1 MTSYDPDV
9 SASRELTTSSDVPRR
24 RGAING
30 LLLVLLGAWGA
41 VIPLIGP
48 YLSLAYTPDTAWT
61 FTSNRLVLNILPGLA
76 VLLGGLGLMA
86 TNRRGGGV
94 FWGWLAALGGAW
106 FILGPAVSKLWN
118 NGTPATGEPV
128 GSTATQ
134 VGAELA
140 FHTGLGAL
148 IVFLAAVAL
157 GRFTIRERTY
167 ETYTAADEA
176 QVDEDPARARLDETR
191 WGEPQPVETQPVEPR
206 SPIDPRTHDVPQPR
220 DVPQRDVLQPH
231 AAQPHAAQPNP
242 AQPTV
247 AQPNVT
253 QRGVPQR
260 DVPQPID
267 VDEPPNRR
275 RR

>member
-48 YLSLAYTPDTAWT
+48 YFALAYTPDTAWT
-61 FTSNRLVLNILPGLA
+61 FTGNRLVLNILPGLA

-106 FILGPAVSKLWN
+106 FILGPAVSRLWN

-128 GSTATQ
+128 GSSTSAQ
-134 VGAELA
+134 VLTEMA

-167 ETYTAADEA
+167 DNTYAAADEA
-176 QVDEDPARARLDETR
+176 QVDEDSARARLGETR
-191 WGEPQPVETQPVEPR
+191 WAEPQSVEPAG
-206 SPIDPRTHDVPQPR
+206 PIDPRTHDVPQPR
-220 DVPQRDVLQPH
+220 DVPQRDALQPNV
-231 AAQPHAAQPNP
+231 AQRD
-242 AQPTV
+242 V

-253 QRGVPQR
+253 QRNVPQRNVPQRDVPQR

-275 RR
+275 GR

>member
-9 SASRELTTSSDVPRR
+9 SASRELTTSSEIPRR

-41 VIPLIGP
+41 LIPLIGP
-48 YLSLAYTPDTAWT
+48 YFSLAYTPDTAWT
-61 FTSNRLVLNILPGLA
+61 FTGNRLVLNILPGLA

-94 FWGWLAALGGAW
+94 FWGWLAAVGGAW
-106 FILGPAVSKLWN
+106 FIVGPAISRLGN

-128 GSTATQ
+128 GSSTAAQ
-134 VGAELA
+134 VLTELA

-167 ETYTAADEA
+167 DTYSAADEA
-176 QVDEDPARARLDETR
+176 QVDEDAARARLDETQ
-191 WGEPQPVETQPVEPR
+191 WAEPQSVQPAA
-206 SPIDPRTHDVPQPR
+206 PIDPRTHDVPQPR
-220 DVPQRDVLQPH
+220 DVPQRDVE
-231 AAQPHAAQPNP
+231 
-242 AQPTV
+242 
-247 AQPNVT
+247 QPNVA
-253 QRGVPQR
+253 QRDLSRQVPQH
-260 DVPQPID
+260 DVPEPID
-267 VDEPPNRR
+267 VDEPPHRR

>member
-61 FTSNRLVLNILPGLA
+61 FTGNRLVLNILPGLA

-94 FWGWLAALGGAW
+94 FWGWLAAVGGAW
-106 FILGPAVSKLWN
+106 FILGPAVSRLWN

-167 ETYTAADEA
+167 DTTYTAADEA
-176 QVDEDPARARLDETR
+176 QVDEDSARARADETR
-191 WGEPQPVETQPVEPR
+191 WAEPR
-206 SPIDPRTHDVPQPR
+206 TAEPASPIDPRTHDVPQPR
-220 DVPQRDVLQPH
+220 DVPQRDVLQP
-231 AAQPHAAQPNP
+231 N
-242 AQPTV
+242 V
-247 AQPNVT
+247 AQRDVPPRNV
-253 QRGVPQR
+253 PPR

-275 RR
+275 GR